1 MKIPSGAPACRAC
14 GAVYIARYLRGVITP
29 YRADTSGGWAPP
41 PPSVI
46 NGYPGQGPPISGLS
60 GEKFVLVQCA
70 PDTGWMREIPCRL
83 ESAVHELLCVRFGL
97 PKQLL
102 LPIHVRCVRLTK
114 ASRDISIN
122 PLASLVGSQRP
133 PQAKADTHHLLI
145 TVHFEEVGSWIMGKT
160 PRGGKAIG

>member
-46 NGYPGQGPPISGLS
+46 NGYPGQGPPISGLP
-60 GEKFVLVQCA
+60 GENFVLIQCA

-102 LPIHVRCVRLTK
+102 LPFVSDTSDYRRHLVI
-114 ASRDISIN
+114 SRGV
-122 PLASLVGSQRP
+122 ATTT

-145 TVHFEEVGSWIMGKT
+145 TTLFEELAAGSWGRRQGAVKLSA
-160 PRGGKAIG
+160 RADLD

>member
-46 NGYPGQGPPISGLS
+46 NGYPGQGPPISGLP
-60 GEKFVLVQCA
+60 GENFVLIQCA

-83 ESAVHELLCVRFGL
+83 ESAVHEFAVCAFRASQAAVAALRVRY
-97 PKQLL
+97 
-102 LPIHVRCVRLTK
+102 VRLPK
-114 ASRDISIN
+114 ASRDISWGRNDHPPGQSRYASFAYYN
-122 PLASLVGSQRP
+122 PFRG
-133 PQAKADTHHLLI
+133 
-145 TVHFEEVGSWIMGKT
+145 VGSWIMGKT